1 MPHVKD
7 FEMIEEELAD
17 SSLCNMNAGLLN
29 AHITALCKIYLQ
41 QGSCNYERINTILGA
56 LEGAKLEFY
65 RLVAAPYEDKKRKEN
80 GDAWKL

>member
-7 FEMIEEELAD
+7 FESIEEELSDAA
-17 SSLCNMNAGLLN
+17 LTNMNGGILN
-29 AHITALCKIYLQ
+29 AHITAICKIYLQ
-41 QGSCNYERINTILGA
+41 QGAMNYERINTVIGA
-56 LEGAKLEFY
+56 LSGATLEFY